1 MHPLFLLAAYDTYI
15 MGLAESAYTPVTDGY
30 SPVINISPSPI
41 LNRPSQIYITPSQN
55 KISPSRIILYI
66 FNYSKFFF
74 KLLSHNFA
82 G

>member
-1 MHPLFLLAAYDTYI
+1 MGAYDTYT
-15 MGLAESAYTPVTDGY
+15 MELAESAYTPATDGY

-41 LNRPSQIYITPSQN
+41 LNRPSQIYNTPSQN

-66 FNYSKFFF
+66 SNYSKFFF

-82 G
+82 E